1 MRHLS
6 KSKLVLSTTVL
17 SAGFAGTAIAQ
28 QGGLDCAFGQNL
40 GFHQLSN
47 IPRSVAIDGSSLYFG
62 NDSGIIA
69 FGMTDPLNP
78 VELSSLASSSVRL
91 LTPIGDELF
100 ISTGLGGATLGIVDI
115 SNPASISMT
124 STFAIPGLDQIAS
137 IARSGDT
144 LLVRTHNDDIVVL
157 DVSDLSNPSLVTTLN
172 IGSNLR
178 AIEVDGDRLYMC
190 SNGGGTSVFDIHD
203 ITNPILLGNFGHADA
218 SGIQLEG
225 QIAFVLDLDYG
236 FRVYDITDLGSVIE
250 IAAVEIDKP
259 HPFWELRISRH
270 TLIGDQ
276 YYIQD
281 IGLPNTRTFVY
292 DVQDP
297 SSPFKSGDF
306 ESPYGLTEQ
315 SSRGGAFGEDYAILT
330 NITPE
335 RGFEVF
341 GVDKAYLNAGGETIY
356 TDGVINADGY
366 LFRNRESGIPARHSI
381 DTYDISNPQNPVVI
395 GEFNAQY
402 LSTGALHIYG
412 DYLLRVQGGQE
423 VQVIDASNP
432 VSLTQVASIPIGD
445 GLPFQGGS
453 ITIGDQDLVATWRT
467 EFGIIQFADFS
478 DPTSPAYIGEYD
490 FGSGDANQIKNVEIH
505 NGLAFVALGSN
516 EIALLDISDAINPFE
531 VGRITDP
538 QIFSASVAFDST
550 DSFLYVGSGGLVL
563 VYSLANP
570 SSPFL
575 VGTYDFG
582 SGGSASQSNF
592 RVQGEHLFMSNPRGP
607 GSTMPNYD
615 RLPYFVALDISDPSM
630 ISVAGGY
637 TPPFLPFPIAQHI
650 NGMMYLSKS
659 NYTIPVALEFGC
671 ETCVAD
677 LNGDGVLDF
686 FDVSAF
692 LNAYNSADPQAD
704 LNGDGILNFFDV
716 SAFLNEY
723 NNGCP

>member
-1 MRHLS
+1 MRYLYNP
-6 KSKLVLSTTVL
+6 KLALLATVL
-17 SAGFAGTAIAQ
+17 CAGFNGTAIAQ

-40 GFHQLSN
+40 GFHELSN
-47 IPRSVAIDGSSLYFG
+47 IPRSVAIDGSSLYIG

-69 FGMTDPLNP
+69 FDMTDPHNP
-78 VELSSLASSSVRL
+78 VELSSLAHSSVRL
-91 LTPIGDELF
+91 MTPIGDELY

-115 SNPASISMT
+115 SNPASISLT

-144 LLVRTHNDDIVVL
+144 LLVRTYNDDIVVL
-157 DVSDLSNPSLVTTLN
+157 DVSDLSNPSLVTTLT
-172 IGSNLR
+172 IGNNLR
-178 AIEVDGDRLYMC
+178 AVEVDGDRLYMC

-203 ITNPILLGNFGHADA
+203 VTNPTLLGSFGHADA
-218 SGIQLEG
+218 SGIQLDG
-225 QIAFVLDLDYG
+225 QIAYVLDLDYG

-250 IAAVEIDKP
+250 IAAVEIEKP
-259 HPFWELRISRH
+259 HPFWDLSISRH
-270 TLIGDQ
+270 SLIGDQ

-281 IGLPNTRTFVY
+281 SGSTSTRTFVY
-292 DVQDP
+292 DAQDP

-315 SSRGGAFGEDYAILT
+315 SSRGGAFGEDYAVLT
-330 NITPE
+330 NATPE

-341 GVDKAYLNAGGETIY
+341 AVDKAYLNPGGETIY
-356 TDGVINADGY
+356 TAGVINSDGY
-366 LFRNRESGIPARHSI
+366 LFRDREWGFPRRHSV
-381 DTYDISNPQNPVVI
+381 DTYDISDPQNPVVI
-395 GEFNAQY
+395 GEFNAGY
-402 LSTGALHIYG
+402 ASAGALYAYG
-412 DYLLRVQGGQE
+412 DYLLRVEGGQE
-423 VQVIDASNP
+423 IQVINASNP

-467 EFGIIQFADFS
+467 EFGKIQFADFS
-478 DPTSPAYIGEYD
+478 APTSPAYIGEYD

-505 NGLAFVALGSN
+505 NGLAFVVLGSR
-516 EIALLDISDAINPFE
+516 EIALLDISDTSNPFE
-531 VGRITDP
+531 LGRIIDP
-538 QIFSASVAFDST
+538 QITSFNIAIDST

-563 VYSLANP
+563 VYSLADP
-570 SSPFL
+570 SAPLF
-575 VGTYDFG
+575 VGSYDFG

-592 RVQGEHLFMSNPRGP
+592 RVQGEYLFMSNPSGP

-637 TPPFLPFPIAQHI
+637 TPAFLPFPIAQHI
-650 NGMMYLSKS
+650 NGMMYLSES
-659 NYTIPVALEFGC
+659 NYTIPVAIEFGC

-692 LNAYNSADPQAD
+692 LNAYNSADPLAD
-704 LNGDGILNFFDV
+704 LNDDGILNFFDV

>member
-1 MRHLS
+1 MCHLS
-6 KSKLVLSTTVL
+6 KSKRVLSTTVL

-40 GFHQLSN
+40 GFHELSN

-62 NDSGIIA
+62 NDAGIIA
-69 FGMTDPLNP
+69 FDMTDPNNP
-78 VELSSLASSSVRL
+78 VELSSLANSSVRL
-91 LTPIGDELF
+91 MTPIGDELY

-115 SNPASISMT
+115 SNPASISMI
-124 STFAIPGLDQIAS
+124 STFAIPGLDQILS
-137 IARSGDT
+137 IARSGNT
-144 LLVRTHNDDIVVL
+144 LYVGTWNGNIVVL
-157 DVSDLSNPSLVTTLN
+157 DVSNLLSPSLVTTLN
-172 IGSNLR
+172 LGSGVR
-178 AIEVDGDRLYMC
+178 VTVDGDRLFAC
-190 SNGGGTSVFDIHD
+190 WNGGGTSVFDITD
-203 ITNPILLGNFGHADA
+203 PSNPTFVSNFGVTDA
-218 SGIQLEG
+218 NRVVIDGSN
-225 QIAFVLDLDYG
+225 AFVLDQDYG
-236 FRVYDITDLGSVIE
+236 FRVYDVSDLGAVIE
-250 IAAVEIDKP
+250 IADVELEAP
-259 HPFWELRISRH
+259 HPFWVH
-270 TLIGDQ
+270 NTYNHALIGDK

-281 IGLPNTRTFVY
+281 FGMSGLRTYVY

-297 SSPFKSGDF
+297 GSPSKSGDF
-306 ESPYGLTEQ
+306 ESPYGYAGEI
-315 SSRGGAFGEDYAILT
+315 SRTGAFGENFAVLT
-330 NITPE
+330 NVAPE

-341 GVDKAYLNAGGETIY
+341 GVDKAYLNPGGETIY
-356 TDGVINADGY
+356 TNGVINADGY

-395 GEFNAQY
+395 GQFNAQY
-402 LSTGALHIYG
+402 LATGALYLYG

-467 EFGIIQFADFS
+467 EFGLIQFADFS

-505 NGLAFVALGSN
+505 NGLAFVALGSR
-516 EIALLDISDAINPFE
+516 EIALLDLSNTSNPFE
-531 VGRITDP
+531 VGRVIDP
-538 QIFSASVAFDST
+538 QIASHNIALDST
-550 DSFLYVGSGGLVL
+550 DSFLYVGTGGLVL
-563 VYSLANP
+563 VYSLADP
-570 SSPFL
+570 SSPLL

-615 RLPYFVALDISDPSM
+615 RLPYFVALDISDPTM

-659 NYTIPVALEFGC
+659 NYTIPVSLEFGC